1 MMFRLSLSTL
11 SWLALASHVLSFT
24 GSSMPKSSRS
34 MVISS
39 SVPETMLAMTTQE
52 ETTVV
57 AETSSTKKSQEIV
70 STTEDLYIPLSFD
83 EMVRQ
88 STTAMEDAYKAG
100 INRQI
105 LRILLPRSADNDQL
119 LQYFEEDA
127 KIDSRQAILV
137 PPDES
142 WQGTSTANGPR
153 IVERSNNLL
162 RSSSQ
167 QFLICLLYFL

>member
-1 MMFRLSLSTL
+1 MMFRLSLATL
-11 SWLALASHVLSFT
+11 AWLALATHVSSFT
-24 GSSMPKSSRS
+24 GSSMPKSSNS
-34 MVISS
+34 AMMSS
-39 SVPETMLAMTTQE
+39 SAPLTLLEMTTQD

-57 AETSSTKKSQEIV
+57 AETQSTPKSQE
-70 STTEDLYIPLSFD
+70 SSSSSEDLYIPLSFD

-127 KIDSRQAILV
+127 KIDSQQAILV

-142 WQGTSTANGPR
+142 WQGASMANMTRAVGRSKSFAVVISTF
-153 IVERSNNLL
+153 SM
-162 RSSSQ
+162 SSL
-167 QFLICLLYFL
+167 FL